1 LCKQF
6 FHTRNIDDSST
17 ALIIAIL
24 VHYKSFKI
32 LAIIFALELG
42 GNEAIGDNGTIGTKF
57 AIADSITLGL
67 SNDK

>member
-1 LCKQF
+1 
-6 FHTRNIDDSST
+6 
-17 ALIIAIL
+17 LIIAIL
-24 VHYKSFKI
+24 VHSKSLKI